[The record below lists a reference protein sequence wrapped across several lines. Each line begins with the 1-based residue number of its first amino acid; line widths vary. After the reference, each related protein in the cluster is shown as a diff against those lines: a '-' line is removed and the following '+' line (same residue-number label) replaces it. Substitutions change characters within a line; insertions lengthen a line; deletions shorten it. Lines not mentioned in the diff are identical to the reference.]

1 MTELQSV
8 NQALLDDVS
17 SAPPPYHQSHPYA
30 GCAPGS
36 AGGQLPSYAQYT
48 MEDEQNRQTRTGD
61 KAQLINND
69 M

>member
-1 MTELQSV
+1 MTEPQSV
-8 NQALLDDVS
+8 NQALLDDVP
-17 SAPPPYHQSHPYA
+17 SAPPPYHQTNPYA
-30 GCAPGS
+30 GFAPDS
-36 AGGQLPSYAQYT
+36 SGGQLPSYAQYT